1 MTIVVILTSF
11 LSIIL
16 MVNFI
21 LMIFLIA
28 GIVKLNIEL
37 EKVFLEF
44 EKNHDYFSFLM
55 EKNDLKKQ

>member
-1 MTIVVILTSF
+1 
-11 LSIIL
+11 
-16 MVNFI
+16 
-21 LMIFLIA
+21 MIFLIA